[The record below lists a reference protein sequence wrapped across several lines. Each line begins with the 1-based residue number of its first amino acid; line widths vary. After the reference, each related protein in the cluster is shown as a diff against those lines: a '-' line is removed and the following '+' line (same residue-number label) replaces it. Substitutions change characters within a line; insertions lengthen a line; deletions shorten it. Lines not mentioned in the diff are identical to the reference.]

1 MSMIQAAERY
11 AELEKSGLSISQIS
25 ARTGADEEVI
35 RERLQLLS
43 LTPEEQTAVKDNK
56 LSYIQAL
63 RLCKHRRHEGRSA
76 AGRGTAAP
84 AGANTGNP

>member
-11 AELEKSGLSISQIS
+11 AELEKSGLTIAQIS
-25 ARTGADEEVI
+25 ARTGADEDVI

-43 LTPEEQTAVKDNK
+43 LTPEEQSAVKDNK

-63 RLCKHRRHEGRSA
+63 RLCKHRRHEGRPH
-76 AGRGTAAP
+76 AGRGAITP
-84 AGANTGNP
+84 TGANSGKP

>member
-11 AELEKSGLSISQIS
+11 AELEKSGLTIAQIS
-25 ARTGADEEVI
+25 AKTGADEDAI

-43 LTPEEQTAVKDNK
+43 LTPEEQSAVKDNK

-63 RLCKHRRHEGRSA
+63 RLCKHRRHEGRPH
-76 AGRGTAAP
+76 AGRSATAP
-84 AGANTGNP
+84 TGANSGKP